1 MSSSSLWHTRRAS
14 SIGLLGALLIGLG
27 ACADRSPVEP
37 EAPIS
42 GPLAAASGTSAAGA
56 IAFNASCASC
66 HTSKDAFDLAVFRFA
81 DRDIIRRAVFHVD
94 TTTAKQILQYI
105 RSLKVASVS
114 RDRRPFQVPKASSD
128 EDFARRL
135 FGRDAWPASLDEAA
149 LLRLD
154 PTKVAAAVDFPRW
167 SDEASDLDWMG
178 NRPLP
183 EAILSYNNHAPR
195 LAIDAYFTNRSDA
208 RLLTAFS
215 RVRAALFDPVS
226 GACTQINDGI
236 INAPLDCFEQLRWLS
251 NLGAQHVLRRGMTAA
266 ALPTTSTL
274 VQSTWWDVG
283 QAARRSLIKNKTP
296 IPNAEGNWVSWMY
309 LGWVLAPSS
318 RASTYTASGL
328 TRVGLPRHATFVA
341 VRSLVSRSATASSA
355 YADLRTTVSVAP
367 MPWLEAAATS
377 AIRALE
383 QRQARGWKPT
393 SVDGIAS
400 AIDALD
406 DAVMIL
412 NRRLGTTK
420 AAPLV
425 TRITALRAL

>member
-1 MSSSSLWHTRRAS
+1 
-14 SIGLLGALLIGLG
+14 
-27 ACADRSPVEP
+27 
-37 EAPIS
+37 
-42 GPLAAASGTSAAGA
+42 
-56 IAFNASCASC
+56 
-66 HTSKDAFDLAVFRFA
+66 LAVFRFA

-94 TTTAKQILQYI
+94 TTTARQILQYI
-105 RSLKVASVS
+105 RSLNVASVS

-149 LLRLD
+149 LLRID
-154 PTKVAAAVDFPRW
+154 PTTVAAKVDFPRW

-183 EAILSYNNHAPR
+183 EHILSYNSHAPR
-195 LAIDAYFTNRSDA
+195 LAIDSYYANRTDA

-226 GACTQINDGI
+226 GACTQTNDGV

-251 NLGAQHVLRRGMTAA
+251 NLGAQHVLRRGLTAA
-266 ALPTTSTL
+266 ALPTSSTL

-309 LGWVLAPSS
+309 LGWVLAPAS

-328 TRVGLPRHATFVA
+328 TRVGLSRHATFVA

-355 YADLRTTVSVAP
+355 YDDLRTTASVAP
-367 MPWLEAAATS
+367 MAWLEGAANS
-377 AIRALE
+377 AIGALE

-393 SVDGIAS
+393 SADGIAN
-400 AIDALD
+400 AVDALD
-406 DAVMIL
+406 DTIVLL

-420 AAPLV
+420 AVPYV
-425 TRITALRAL
+425 SRINALRAVL